1 MAIRIV
7 NGRLYL
13 AQYDLSGDL
22 NAIALE
28 ATGELQEVTRL
39 TDAGRRRLA
48 GLKQVQLE
56 ARGYWQA
63 GIGLVDEALFTNLG
77 VADVPL
83 SVAVKD
89 GVAGDNA
96 YLFRAAIG
104 TYEMGAAL
112 GEVSPFRAAAEGS
125 AGEVLARGLVLHN
138 ATQTATGVGTAFN
151 LGSVASGQTLYA
163 ALHVLTVSGTTP
175 SLTARLE
182 SDDASGFL
190 SPTTRLTFAAKT
202 AAGSEWKTLAGP
214 ITDAWWRVGFTISG
228 TAPSFKFIVTAGIL

>member
-22 NAIALE
+22 NVIALE
-28 ATGELQEVTRL
+28 ATGELKDATRL
-39 TDAGRRRLA
+39 TDAGHRRLA
-48 GLKQVQLE
+48 GLKQSQLE

-63 GIGLVDEALFTNLG
+63 GVGLVDEALFTKLG
-77 VADVPL
+77 LADVPL

-104 TYEMGAAL
+104 IYEMGGQI
-112 GEVSPFRAAAEGS
+112 GEVSPFRASAEGS

-151 LGSVASGQTLYA
+151 LGAIASGQTLYA
-163 ALHVLTVSGTTP
+163 ALHVLTVVSGTTL
-175 SLTARLE
+175 SARLE

-190 SPTTRLTFAAKT
+190 SPTTRLTFTAQT

-228 TAPSFKFIVTAGIL
+228 PSPSFAFIVTAGIL